1 MCKLIQ
7 ENLKRIGYFLLII
20 MMATA
25 CKKAAIVGLQVTPE
39 DDLLNSKFT
48 DTVSIHSYSVYEDSI
63 RTDNGIANR
72 SLLGDFKD
80 PIFGRTQAAII
91 GQLVLSR
98 NDLKFGA
105 NTVLDSAVLILS
117 YTGFYGDS
125 SSKFTVQVNELTE
138 SLNADAPY
146 YSNKK
151 YSVAGGVVGT
161 KTFVPKT
168 KDSIKVA
175 VVRPG
180 RTDTLLKVAAHL
192 RIPISSDFINAKI
205 INAGASAL
213 VSTASFTQVLKGI
226 AISVDKDATQGAGG
240 MMLFDLFTIGKS
252 KLTIYYK
259 SNGERLSFDFD
270 MNTNAAVFNAFVHDY
285 TGSAVAAHIQNPTG
299 AHQVTYVQAL
309 AGVRTK
315 LEFPELKHLTDSGM
329 IAIHK
334 AELIVPIELGSNKPY
349 KEVERMLIVRADST
363 KALYNLP
370 DAALGAEY
378 VNGVYDAKLGGYKFN
393 IAVYLQDVITGK
405 RKVEDLYI
413 VASGGNVSANRS
425 VLTTQINTVAPIKL
439 NLSYTNLK

>member
-1 MCKLIQ
+1 MKKIV
-7 ENLKRIGYFLLII
+7 YFLFILL
-20 MMATA
+20 ATNA

-39 DDLLNSKFT
+39 DDLLNSTFT
-48 DTVSIHSYSVYEDSI
+48 DTVSIRTYSVYEDSI

-72 SLLGDFKD
+72 SLLGDFRD
-80 PIFGRTQAAII
+80 PVFGSTQAAII

-125 SSKFTVQVNELTE
+125 ASKFTLQVNELTE
-138 SLNADAPY
+138 SLNPEAAY
-146 YSNKK
+146 YSTKK
-151 YSVAGGVVGT
+151 YNVGNSVVGV

-180 RTDTLLKVAAHL
+180 RTDTLLKVPAQL
-192 RIPISSDFINAKI
+192 RIPINTDFINAKI
-205 INAGASAL
+205 INANPASL
-213 VSTASFTQVLKGI
+213 VSTTSFTQEFKGL
-226 AISVDKDATQGAGG
+226 AIRVDKAATVGTGG
-240 MMLFDLFTIGKS
+240 MMLFDLFTVGKS

-270 MNTNAAVFNAFVHDY
+270 MNNIGAVFNAFTHDY
-285 TGSAVAAHIQNPTG
+285 TGTAVAAQIQNPKQ
-299 AHQVTYVQAL
+299 AHQVSYVQSL

-315 LEFPELKHLTDSGM
+315 LEFPQLKHLTDSGM

-334 AELIVPIELGSNKPY
+334 AELIVPIALGTNKPF

-363 KALYNLP
+363 GALYNLP

-378 VNGVYDAKLGGYKFN
+378 VNGVYDANLGAYKFN
-393 IAVYLQDVITGK
+393 IAVYLQDIITGA

-413 VASGGNVSANRS
+413 VAAGGNVSANRS
-425 VLTTQINTVAPIKL
+425 VLTTQLNTIAPIKL